1 MEDGYEFFAKRQLI
15 TLFSAPQPGK
25 KRAIESRT
33 APNFSTAPSQ
43 ELVGSSVLRLN
54 MLNMPNN
61 NFLQISYFGRGSN
74 RNMAMSPVQAITLPS
89 LARENKETETII
101 T

>member
-1 MEDGYEFFAKRQLI
+1 VEDGYEFFAKRQLI

-54 MLNMPNN
+54 MLNNKI
-61 NFLQISYFGRGSN
+61 LQISYFGRGSN
-74 RNMAMSPVQAITLPS
+74 LGNMAMFPVHAVTLPS
-89 LARENKETETII
+89 
-101 T
+101 